1 MAGLPCIDITDPL
14 CEMVKSC
21 QTTTTISGNSYI
33 NEAGTSYPLV
43 QTNELSISA
52 GELTSTVN
60 GVTSNSIPLSLS
72 TTNVLDS
79 SANVMTS
86 TVNGIADTAPIVN
99 SNTISFDSST
109 NTLTSDVNGMV
120 DTEDLCILR
129 SYGATVRQQGNPTAG
144 ATVSGGTLSSSL
156 TQPAFIIVNNL
167 STCRSM
173 VGSSVYDAT
182 THAVELTGNYSWVQ
196 LRLMRNV
203 NGGAP
208 IQYAIS
214 DTTVGPQSLVLPN
227 PSFWGLHLNGLD
239 AWTIAPGGSRI
250 EVGQAFLYVDTPLTS
265 VQVAG
270 AFVRSTMTAFSQ

>member
-1 MAGLPCIDITDPL
+1 MAGLPCIDVTDPL

-21 QTTTTISGNSYI
+21 QTTTTISDNSYI
-33 NEAGTSYPLV
+33 NESGTSYPLV
-43 QTNELSISA
+43 QTNQLLFSG

-60 GVTSNSIPLSLS
+60 GVVSNSIPLSIS

-79 SANVMTS
+79 AANVMTS
-86 TVNGIADTAPIVN
+86 TVNGVADTAPIVN
-99 SNTISFDSST
+99 SNAITFDSAT
-109 NTLTSDVNGMV
+109 NTLTSDVNGVV
-120 DTEDLCILR
+120 DTEDLCVLR

-144 ATVSGGTLSSSL
+144 ATVAGGTLSPSL

-173 VGSSVYDAT
+173 VGSSVYDVT
-182 THAVELTGNYSWVQ
+182 THAVETTTKYAWVS

-203 NGGAP
+203 NGGVAS
-208 IQYAIS
+208 QYAVS
-214 DTTVGPQSLVLPN
+214 DTTVGPISLTTPN
-227 PSFWGLHLNGLD
+227 TSFWGLHLNGLD
-239 AWTIAPGGSRI
+239 AWTIAPGASRI
-250 EVGQAFLYVDTPLTS
+250 EVGQAYLFVDTPSTS